1 MFGILEQA
9 GICKEVATLAGEVR
23 APSREEN
30 LAHNAGLLQSLGEDS
45 HADELAKLTRADAE
59 LGRMTTPMPGMLLIP
74 EHPPPPSVLSTCV
87 FRVQHMN
94 AICWHCGYTRASP
107 QCRASGGKPCE

>member
-74 EHPPPPSVLSTCV
+74 EQPPPLSAEHMCV
-87 FRVQHMN
+87 SCAAHECDLLALRVHPRFSAVQGIRWE
-94 AICWHCGYTRASP
+94 AV
-107 QCRASGGKPCE
+107 